1 MSAPSSSAA
10 GPAFASRYDV
20 VVVGGGNAA
29 MSAALSAR
37 ESGARAAV
45 LECAPESER
54 GGNGSFT
61 AGAMRFGYDDVRALQ
76 QLMPELSP
84 EDWSRYE
91 FGGYPEQQ
99 FFEDI
104 ASMSQWRTDE
114 RLTEILVREGFDA
127 ALWLHSKGV
136 RFLPYRRQ
144 GARSGDKIKWF
155 GGLVVE
161 TVGGGIGLIDA
172 EYKAAA
178 RAGIDVFYDTLVL
191 DLLQDDG
198 GAVSGVR
205 ARRHGVAHHIAAG
218 AVVLASGGFEANPE
232 WRARYLGPGWD
243 LAKVRGSRHNQ
254 GSGIAMALAAGAQA
268 CGHWSGCHATSW
280 ERHAPA
286 YGDRAI
292 GELFS
297 KHSYPYGVLINAEGK
312 RFIDEG
318 ADFYL
323 YTYAKCGRALL
334 QQPDQF
340 AWQVFDS
347 QVKHLMH
354 DEYRIRQVTRVVA
367 DSLEELVVKM
377 GDVDKAQF
385 LKTMEAY
392 NAAAPR
398 GRMLDPT
405 VRDSLATSGLDIPK
419 SNWAMPLEKPPFEAY
434 AVTCGI
440 TFTYGGVK
448 IDAQANV
455 LDTADRPIPGLYSAG
470 EMVGGIFY
478 FNYPGGS
485 GLTNGTVFGRIAG
498 REAASHAAAT

>member
-1 MSAPSSSAA
+1 MSLLTSSGAT
-10 GPAFASRYDV
+10 PAFASRYDV
-20 VVVGGGNAA
+20 IVVGGGNAA

-37 ESGARAAV
+37 ESGARVAV

-61 AGAMRFGYDDVRALQ
+61 AGAMRFAYDDVRALQ
-76 QLMPELSP
+76 RLMPELSQD
-84 EDWSRYE
+84 DWARYE

-114 RLTEILVREGFDA
+114 KLTEILVRDSLEA
-127 ALWLHSKGV
+127 AMWLQSKGV

-144 GARSGDKIKWF
+144 GAKSGDKIKWF

-178 RAGIDVFYDTLVL
+178 RAGVDVFYDAMVTS
-191 DLLQDDG
+191 LLQDGG
-198 GAVSGVR
+198 GAIRGVN
-205 ARRHGVAHHIAAG
+205 ARRNGEAHELQAG
-218 AVVLASGGFEANPE
+218 SVVLASGGFEANAE
-232 WRARYLGPGWD
+232 MRARYLGPGWD
-243 LAKVRGSRHNQ
+243 LAKVRGSRYNQ
-254 GSGIAMALAAGAQA
+254 GAGITMALAAGAQA

-280 ERHAPA
+280 DRHAPT

-297 KHSYPYGVLINAEGK
+297 KHSYPYGLLINAEGK

-340 AWQVFDS
+340 AWQVFDA

-354 DEYRIRQVTRVVA
+354 DEYRIRQITKVTA
-367 DSLEELVVKM
+367 DSLEELARKM
-377 GDVDKAQF
+377 GDVDVAQF
-385 LKTMEAY
+385 VRTVSAY
-392 NAAAPR
+392 NAAVPS
-398 GRMLDPT
+398 GRMLDP
-405 VRDSLATSGLDIPK
+405 
-419 SNWAMPLEKPPFEAY
+419 PP
-434 AVTCGI
+434 GS
-440 TFTYGGVK
+440 TFRNRTGPCRWTGRRS
-448 IDAQANV
+448 
-455 LDTADRPIPGLYSAG
+455 RP
-470 EMVGGIFY
+470 
-478 FNYPGGS
+478 
-485 GLTNGTVFGRIAG
+485 TR
-498 REAASHAAAT
+498 

>member
-1 MSAPSSSAA
+1 MSN
-10 GPAFASRYDV
+10 ASKSFSVHYDV

-29 MSAALSAR
+29 LSAALSAR
-37 ESGARAAV
+37 ESGVSVAV

-61 AGAMRFGYDDVRALQ
+61 AGAMRFVYDDVSALQ
-76 QLMPELSP
+76 RLMPELSAS
-84 EDWSRYE
+84 DWARYE
-91 FGGYPEQQ
+91 FPGYGEKQ

-104 ASMSQWRTDE
+104 AAMSQYRTDVS
-114 RLTEILVREGFDA
+114 LTEILVHDSFDA
-127 ALWLHSKGV
+127 AMWLQSKGV

-144 GARSGDKIKWF
+144 GAQSGDKIKWF

-172 EYKAAA
+172 EYKAAV
-178 RAGIDVFYDTLVL
+178 RAGIDVFYDSLVT
-191 DLLQDDG
+191 DLFQDG
-198 GAVSGVR
+198 GGIVHGVR
-205 ARRHGVAHHIAAG
+205 VRRAG
-218 AVVLASGGFEANPE
+218 ESHEIQAGSIVLASGGFEANAE

-243 LAKVRGSRHNQ
+243 LAKVRGSRYNQ
-254 GSGIAMALAAGAQA
+254 GGGIAMALQAGAQA

-297 KHSYPYGVLINAEGK
+297 KHSYPFGVLINAEGK

-334 QQPDQF
+334 NQPDQF
-340 AWQVFDS
+340 AWQVFDA

-354 DEYRIRQVTRVVA
+354 DEYRIRQTTKVVA
-367 DSLEELVVKM
+367 NSLEDLADKM
-377 GDVDKAQF
+377 GDVDKVQF
-385 LKTMEAY
+385 LKTMAAY
-392 NAAAPR
+392 NAAVPH
-398 GRMLDPT
+398 GRISDPT
-405 VRDSLATSGLDIPK
+405 IRDGLATSGLELPK
-419 SNWAMPLEKPPFEAY
+419 SNWALPIQKPPFEAY

-448 IDAQANV
+448 IDTCANA
-455 LDTADRPIPGLYSAG
+455 LDMADRPIAGLYCAG

-498 REAASHAAAT
+498 REAARRAATTK